1 METAAQDKS
10 IQMTLFEYFADVEQF
25 SLKDAKECVYQYAE
39 KDVKEPSIR
48 ARIYEGINK
57 GLNGLPKASIRL
69 RRKMQRMRIL
79 PACSYR
85 EMDVI

>member
-39 KDVKEPSIR
+39 KDVKETQHPG
-48 ARIYEGINK
+48 AY
-57 GLNGLPKASIRL
+57 L
-69 RRKMQRMRIL
+69 RR
-79 PACSYR
+79 
-85 EMDVI
+85 D